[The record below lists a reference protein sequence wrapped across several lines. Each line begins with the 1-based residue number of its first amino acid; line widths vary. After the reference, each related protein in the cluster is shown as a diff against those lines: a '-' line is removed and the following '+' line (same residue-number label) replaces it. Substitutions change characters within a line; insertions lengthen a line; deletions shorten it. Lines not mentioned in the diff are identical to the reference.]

1 MISATVNDISHLMC
15 RERENG
21 MPGGFERGFAYQF
34 QGNARNWEGWTPPWM
49 HQERQRGQF
58 GPHMWWMRMRR
69 GGFGPGGPFGP
80 RGPFGS
86 GPEEPFGPGEGRRFF
101 GRGDVKY
108 ALLELVQER
117 PMHGYE
123 MMKALEEKSGGFYV
137 PSAGS
142 IYPTLQMLEDR
153 GLVTVA
159 ESEGKKVYTI
169 TDEGRA
175 ILTERQ
181 KINEEFAGPPWMRHR
196 KGFGRREFSPEL
208 QALRSEALEVV
219 RLLTIAGR
227 MSFQNPERLAR
238 LRSIIERTRKELADM
253 IFAAGSQ
260 EEQASATGSTNQT

>member
-1 MISATVNDISHLMC
+1 
-15 RERENG
+15 
-21 MPGGFERGFAYQF
+21 
-34 QGNARNWEGWTPPWM
+34 
-49 HQERQRGQF
+49 
-58 GPHMWWMRMRR
+58 
-69 GGFGPGGPFGP
+69 
-80 RGPFGS
+80 
-86 GPEEPFGPGEGRRFF
+86 
-101 GRGDVKY
+101 
-108 ALLELVQER
+108 
-117 PMHGYE
+117 MHGYE
-123 MMKALEEKSGGFYV
+123 MMKALEEKSGGFYS

-153 GLVTVA
+153 AFVTAKEV
-159 ESEGKKVYTI
+159 EGKKVYTI

-227 MSFQNPERLAR
+227 MSFQNPEQLAR

-260 EEQASATGSTNQT
+260 EEQASATGSTNQASSPSVEEV

>member
-1 MISATVNDISHLMC
+1 MFG
-15 RERENG
+15 RR
-21 MPGGFERGFAYQF
+21 FAYGY
-34 QGNARNWEGWTPPWM
+34 QGSGEEGWSPPWLR
-49 HQERQRGQF
+49 QERDWQ
-58 GPHMWWMRMRR
+58 GPHFTGGHHGHGPFGHRGPFGH
-69 GGFGPGGPFGP
+69 GGFGPRFFGLRRFRGPFGP
-80 RGPFGS
+80 CG
-86 GPEEPFGPGEGRRFF
+86 PFGPGGEGPRFF
-101 GRGDVKY
+101 GRGDVKF
-108 ALLELVQER
+108 ALLELLQER

-123 MMKALEEKSGGFYV
+123 MMKALEGKSGGFYS

-153 GLVTVA
+153 AFVTAKEV
-159 ESEGKKVYTI
+159 EGKKVYTI

-227 MSFQNPERLAR
+227 MSFQNPEQLAR

-260 EEQASATGSTNQT
+260 EEQASATGSTNQTSSPSVEEV